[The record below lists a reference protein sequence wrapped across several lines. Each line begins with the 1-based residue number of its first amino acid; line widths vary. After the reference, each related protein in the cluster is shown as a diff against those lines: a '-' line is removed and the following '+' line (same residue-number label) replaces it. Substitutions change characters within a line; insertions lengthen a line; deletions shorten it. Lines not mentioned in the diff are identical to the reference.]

1 MIEIIRAEKRHFEDL
16 GWLKTYWLFS
26 FDTYHDPDN
35 ISFSNLRVFNDDVIN
50 PHTGFG
56 KHPHREME
64 IVTIVLSGEVS
75 HEDSMG
81 NKTTIKAGE
90 VQRMSAG
97 TGITHSEYNNAD
109 IPLHLYQIWILPHT
123 QGLKP
128 SYEQKSFI
136 DEMTPNTLIPVVSGN
151 NAPGTLSINADAKI
165 SLLDMEPGKDIKYS
179 CKGRKIFIYLT
190 SGSMKLNDVA
200 LNANDQV
207 RVAGEESLILHAVEG
222 SRLIVINLPNK

>member
-35 ISFSNLRVFNDDVIN
+35 IRFSNLRVFNDDIID

-109 IPLHLYQIWILPHT
+109 TPLHLYQIWILPHT
-123 QGLKP
+123 NALKP
-128 SYEQKSFI
+128 SYEQKSFV
-136 DEMTPNTLIPVVSGN
+136 DEMTPNTLLPVVSGN
-151 NAPGTLSINADAKI
+151 NIPGALSINADAKI
-165 SLLDMEPGKDIKYS
+165 YLLDMEPGKEIKYS

-190 SGSMKLNDVA
+190 SGSIRLNDVSLA
-200 LNANDQV
+200 VNDQI
-207 RVAGEESLILHAVEG
+207 RAAGEEFLILRAIERSSLIL
-222 SRLIVINLPNK
+222 INLPNK

>member
-1 MIEIIRAEKRHFEDL
+1 MIEIIRAERRHFEDL
-16 GWLKTYWLFS
+16 GWLRTYWLFS

-35 ISFSNLRVFNDDVIN
+35 IRFSNLRVFNDDVIN
-50 PHTGFG
+50 SHTGFG

-123 QGLKP
+123 KGLKP
-128 SYEQKSFI
+128 SYEQKSFV
-136 DEMTPNTLIPVVSGN
+136 DEMIPNTLIPVVSGN
-151 NAPGTLSINADAKI
+151 NTPGALSINADAKI
-165 SLLDMEPGKDIKYS
+165 CLLDIEPSKEIKYH
-179 CKGRKIFIYLT
+179 CKGRKVFIYIT

-207 RVAGEESLILHAVEG
+207 RVAGEESLILHAVEK
-222 SRLIVINLPNK
+222 SSLIVINLPNK

>member
-123 QGLKP
+123 KGLKP
-128 SYEQKSFI
+128 SYEQKSFVN
-136 DEMTPNTLIPVVSGN
+136 EMTPNTLIPVVSGN

-165 SLLDMEPGKDIKYS
+165 SLLDMEPGKDIKYH
-179 CKGRKIFIYLT
+179 CKGRKVFIYIT
-190 SGSMKLNDVA
+190 SGSMKVNDVA

-207 RVAGEESLILHAVEG
+207 RAAGEESLILHAVEK
-222 SRLIVINLPNK
+222 SSLIVINLPNK

>member
-16 GWLKTYWLFS
+16 GWLRTYWLFS

-35 ISFSNLRVFNDDVIN
+35 IRFSNLRVFNDDVIRE
-50 PHTGFG
+50 HTGFG

-64 IVTIVLSGEVS
+64 IVTVVLSGEVS

-109 IPLHLYQIWILPHT
+109 TPLHLYQIWILPHT
-123 QGLKP
+123 NGLKP
-128 SYEQKSFI
+128 SYEQKSFV

-151 NAPGTLSINADAKI
+151 NIPGTISINADAKI
-165 SLLDMEPGKDIKYS
+165 ALLDIEAGKEIKYS
-179 CKGRKIFIYLT
+179 CKGRKIFIYVT
-190 SGSMKLNDVA
+190 SGSIKLKDTTLA
-200 LNANDQV
+200 ANDQA
-207 RVAGEESLILHAVEG
+207 RVAGEESFFLHAVER
-222 SRLIVINLPNK
+222 SSLILINLPDK